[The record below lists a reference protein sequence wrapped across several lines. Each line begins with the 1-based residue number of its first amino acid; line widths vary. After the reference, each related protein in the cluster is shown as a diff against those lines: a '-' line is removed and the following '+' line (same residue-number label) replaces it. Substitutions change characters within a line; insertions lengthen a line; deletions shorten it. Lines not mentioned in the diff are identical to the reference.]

1 MSEFDDLETEIKR
14 LRERM
19 SKLLEGYSEYRT
31 ESFEETEWSPDMD
44 ILEDKDYI
52 TVIFDIPGVSVND
65 IETTITGNLLQVR
78 GDRKRKPGREDENYH
93 YIGRKYGPFN
103 CNVELP
109 TQIDIEN
116 IKAVY
121 KDGVLTI
128 NLPKLEK
135 SGSERLRIELK

>member
-1 MSEFDDLETEIKR
+1 MSEFDDLETEIKK

-19 SKLLEGYSEYRT
+19 SRLLGDYSEYKT
-31 ESFEETEWSPDMD
+31 EPLEESEWSPDMD

-52 TVIFDIPGVSVND
+52 YVILDIPGVSADD
-65 IETTITGNLLQVR
+65 IETIITGNLLQIK
-78 GDRKRKPGREDENYH
+78 GDRKRKSSREDENYH
-93 YIGRKYGPFN
+93 YIGRKYGSFSKN
-103 CNVELP
+103 IELP

-135 SGSERLRIELK
+135 TKLERLRIEPK